1 MLALARN
8 WWVPMIRGVAAI
20 AFGVLAIVWPGL
32 ALVTMVALFGTFA
45 LVDGIVALA
54 GLFST
59 QTRATPWFLQL
70 LVGLTG
76 LGAGVATFVYPGMT
90 AIVLLTFIAVYAVV
104 VGIAQ
109 IVAAVQQREKPG
121 AVPLGIGGVA
131 AALFGA
137 IMLANPA
144 LGAVAV
150 AWLIGIFAIAVGS
163 ALVAMGFALRSAR
176 GEAQRLVS
184 TMLPETERAR
194 TKT

>member
-1 MLALARN
+1 MLALAQN

-32 ALVTMVALFGTFA
+32 ALMTMVALFGTFA

-54 GLFST
+54 GLVSPKTRET
-59 QTRATPWFLQL
+59 QWFLQL
-70 LVGLTG
+70 VVGLAG
-76 LGAGVATFVYPGMT
+76 LAAGIATFVYPGMT
-90 AIVLLTFIAVYAVV
+90 TVVLLSFIAAYAVV
-104 VGIAQ
+104 VGIVHV
-109 IVAAVQQREKPG
+109 VAAVQQRDKPG

-131 AALFGA
+131 STLLGA

-144 LGAVAV
+144 VGAVAV

-176 GEAQRLVS
+176 GEAQRLVA
-184 TMLPETERAR
+184 TMLPETERAK